1 MAVKH
6 VFEKARDEDTER
18 LEGARGNVLLR
29 WRKMRVMKCVEEM
42 GLSILKVCLLIFSSR
57 QNRKLMA

>member
-42 GLSILKVCLLIFSSR
+42 GLSILKVCLLIFSS
-57 QNRKLMA
+57 